1 MYIEPKYQFK
11 GYGALLLMYLLG
23 YKDNY
28 KIDELYLT
36 VDINN
41 QNAIKLYSKNKFK
54 VVETFDTYYEMVK
67 LN

>member
-41 QNAIKLYSKNKFK
+41 QNAIKLYSKNR
-54 VVETFDTYYEMVK
+54 
-67 LN
+67 